1 MWHLPPG
8 LMGVIVGAAIFLLL
22 GPGVYL
28 TRERGPFNLDHQDK
42 PGAFEPFLQKYLRA
56 SEFVVGLA
64 TGSIVLLVGSS
75 ALHGQTGHLPWFY
88 ASPLL
93 MLGYSVIYGIVF
105 MVWLIFHYEE
115 YQHGVKHTRMA
126 YAFSLTS
133 GFSSLVCFIVGY
145 FWLIFRVA
153 V

>member
-1 MWHLPPG
+1 MSHPPPG
-8 LMGVIVGAAIFLLL
+8 LMGLIVGAVIFLVL
-22 GPGVYL
+22 GGVIYL
-28 TRERGPFNLDHQDK
+28 TRERGPFNLDPQGKD
-42 PGAFEPFLQKYLRA
+42 GAFEPFLQKYIRV
-56 SEFVVGLA
+56 SEFIVGLA

-93 MLGYSVIYGIVF
+93 MLGCSVIYGIVF

-126 YAFSLTS
+126 YSFSLTS